1 MKKYMKRPKIFISFI
16 GSRGSGKTTVA
27 NALAEN
33 LEDLGFRTM
42 RQHRGLV
49 GGITFKNIY
58 NALTLWR
65 YFDWEV
71 MKKIGFCGRS
81 NRLLPSLYRIYLPLA
96 FIKDVSKLNQTTDVL
111 IYDSNF
117 LRGMMQ
123 GLLSHKIE
131 ASDIAIFYKSK
142 ILPKLNKMIIVVID
156 TDPKVAISRWIERDD
171 VHITKQDLKKEIEDR
186 ILLHKAANTV
196 ADVLSNVPKVQV
208 IRLKG
213 NVTPEKNAKK
223 VLYYFDKTK

>member
-1 MKKYMKRPKIFISFI
+1 MKSPKIFISFI

-27 NALAEN
+27 NALAKN
-33 LEDLGFRTM
+33 LEDLGFLTV

-49 GGITFKNIY
+49 GGITLSNIY

-81 NRLLPSLYRIYLPLA
+81 NHLLPSLYRIYLPLA
-96 FIKDVSKLNQTTDVL
+96 LMKDISKLNQNSDVL

-123 GLLSHKIE
+123 GLLNNKIE
-131 ASDIAIFYKSK
+131 ASDIAFFYKSR
-142 ILPKLNKMIIVVID
+142 ILPKLNKLIIVVIE
-156 TDPKVAISRWIERDD
+156 TDPKLAINRWIQRDK
-171 VHITKQDLKKEIEDR
+171 VNITKEDMQKEIDDR
-186 ILLHKAANTV
+186 VMLHV
-196 ADVLSNVPKVQV
+196 ATNKVAEVLTDLPKVQV

-213 NVTPEKNAKK
+213 DNPPQKNIEKILN
-223 VLYYFDKTK
+223 YFDN

>member
-1 MKKYMKRPKIFISFI
+1 MKGPNIFISFI

-27 NALAEN
+27 KILAKN
-33 LEDLGFRTM
+33 LEDLGFCTT
-42 RQHRGLV
+42 RQHLGLV
-49 GGITFKNIY
+49 GGITFKNIF
-58 NALTLWR
+58 NALILWR

-81 NRLLPSLYRIYLPLA
+81 KRLLPSLYRIYLPLA
-96 FIKDVSKLNQTTDVL
+96 FMKDISKLNQNNDVL

-131 ASDIAIFYKSK
+131 SSDISIFYKSK
-142 ILPKLNKMIIVVID
+142 ILPNLNRMIVVVID
-156 TDPKVAISRWIERDD
+156 TDPKLAISRWIERDNVNITEED
-171 VHITKQDLKKEIEDR
+171 VEKEIEERD
-186 ILLHKAANTV
+186 LLQKASNKV
-196 ADVLSNVPKVQV
+196 VNVLLDLPKVQV

-213 NVTPEKNAKK
+213 EDSPEKNVKK
-223 VLYYFDKTK
+223 ILYYFDKNE